1 MLIVIYY
8 KSGLKNYYYVH
19 VCSNKYYCLL
29 KKKKLVMSPIKIANI
44 LSDNK
49 ELLLK
54 ADVIN

>member
-1 MLIVIYY
+1 MFMCVLISITVY
-8 KSGLKNYYYVH
+8 S
-19 VCSNKYYCLL
+19 
-29 KKKKLVMSPIKIANI
+29 KKKLVMNPIKIANI

>member
-1 MLIVIYY
+1 MFMCVLISITVY
-8 KSGLKNYYYVH
+8 S
-19 VCSNKYYCLL
+19 
-29 KKKKLVMSPIKIANI
+29 KKKMLVMNPIKIANI

>member
-1 MLIVIYY
+1 MFMCV
-8 KSGLKNYYYVH
+8 LKV
-19 VCSNKYYCLL
+19 LL
-29 KKKKLVMSPIKIANI
+29 FTQKKKLVMNPIKIANI